1 MLLLLAAMLLTG
13 VLVMFRLGVLLIV
26 LVFVGV
32 GVLLLFPMY
41 LLLLPAL
48 RLSRLSLFWILFPMC
63 VTAD

>member
-1 MLLLLAAMLLTG
+1 MLLLLAAMLTG
-13 VLVMFRLGVLLIV
+13 VLEMLRLGVLLIV

-41 LLLLPAL
+41 LLLLPAF

>member
-1 MLLLLAAMLLTG
+1 MLLLLAAMLLAG
-13 VLVMFRLGVLLIV
+13 VLVMFRLEVLLIV
-26 LVFVGV
+26 LLFVGV

-41 LLLLPAL
+41 LLLLPAF